1 MFNRKQGLGKIA
13 NKDFWSPLHLPP
25 YRIDFAKNRKK
36 SELTQNGLI
45 RREIEKKNCPLVTPP
60 KKTLKNPRLQ
70 YKTYW
75 PFRDTRIFLL
85 GLVRWT

>member
-36 SELTQNGLI
+36 SELTQNGLKQRKI
-45 RREIEKKNCPLVTPP
+45 KKDVAP
-60 KKTLKNPRLQ
+60 
-70 YKTYW
+70 W
-75 PFRDTRIFLL
+75 
-85 GLVRWT
+85 